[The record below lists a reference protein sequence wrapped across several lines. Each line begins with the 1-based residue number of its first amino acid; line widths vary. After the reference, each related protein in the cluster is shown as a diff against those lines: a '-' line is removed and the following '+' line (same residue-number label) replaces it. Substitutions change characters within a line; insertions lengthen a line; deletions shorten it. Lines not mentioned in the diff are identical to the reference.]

1 MTELPIVVETSAWAS
16 VIFGVVLILV
26 SLALTQAARWAQDIN
41 GMLAGAAGALM
52 TFVLGSALVLQ
63 NLGWQLRVD
72 DKGIVLHAP
81 FDALRPGGEI
91 AWADMISVEVVNRPY
106 RGNSF
111 FLRVRGRAGAEI
123 LVANADRLPAQFGVA
138 LQKVVAE
145 RAPQVPDVKELAGQF
160 EWARQT
166 SWSVITSSYSARDG
180 RGNPLR

>member
-1 MTELPIVVETSAWAS
+1 VSELPIVVETSAWVS
-16 VIFGVVLILV
+16 VIFGTLLILI
-26 SLALTQAARWAQDIN
+26 SLALAQAARWAQDIN
-41 GMLAGAAGALM
+41 GMLGGAAGALV
-52 TFVLGSALVLQ
+52 TFALGLALVLQ

-72 DKGIVLHAP
+72 DKGIALHAP

-91 AWADMISVEVVNRPY
+91 AWVDMTSVDVVNRPY

-123 LVANADRLPAQFGVA
+123 LVATADRLPPRFGVA

-145 RAPQVPDVKELAGQF
+145 RAPQVPDVNELAGQF
-160 EWARQT
+160 TWARQN
-166 SWSVITSSYSARDG
+166 SSSLIANSYSARDG

>member
-1 MTELPIVVETSAWAS
+1 VTELPIVVETSAWAS

-26 SLALTQAARWAQDIN
+26 SVALTQAARWAQDVN
-41 GMLAGAAGALM
+41 GMLGGAVGALV
-52 TFVLGSALVLQ
+52 TFVLGLALMLQ
-63 NLGWQLRVD
+63 SLGWQLRVD
-72 DKGIVLHAP
+72 DKGIALHAP
-81 FDALRPGGEI
+81 FDVLRPGGEI
-91 AWADMISVEVVNRPY
+91 AWADMTSLEVVNRPY

-111 FLRVRGRAGAEI
+111 FLRVRGRSGAEI
-123 LVANADRLPAQFGVA
+123 LVANADRLPPRFGVA

-145 RAPQVPDVKELAGQF
+145 RAAQVPDIKELAGQF